1 MSRTLPSIH
10 AAYMEEAPGVLPP
23 LQKVALSPQQAR
35 RAAVDRIYN
44 RPAERPK
51 LQLPE
56 PSPPNRPREHHPRG
70 KANPQLKAIR
80 RLVDDLH
87 QEEDRQRVQQY
98 QPHHQPPQQPHQRSP
113 RAHPSQHSQPQQY
126 QPEQQQ
132 HHHRLRPPPPPHP
145 PTGARGRAARPL
157 AAGAPGRTRT
167 RLEMPG
173 DTAAQTGTDP
183 SSRPPK
189 RPDRSDG
196 SVRSV
201 PRNPNAASKRTD
213 PLAAF
218 GYRTTGPIAAGAFST
233 VVRARRATGGG
244 EVAVK
249 SFAKAKYA
257 KAGWLK
263 TALKN
268 ELEVLQLLRATS
280 HAHVANLLELHEA
293 PNATHAI
300 LEYCSGGSVH
310 RHLKSLRHGEGFA
323 EAFGGLLTAQLAL
336 ALAHLHE
343 NGVCHR
349 DVKPENV
356 LYSDA
361 SRTSIKLC
369 DFGFAV
375 VCGDRKLRTVC
386 GSPAYM
392 APELSTREAYHG
404 PPVDLWAL
412 GCFAFEVLQGI
423 PPFRGES
430 LDSLN
435 LRIKRV
441 DHAPF
446 KKTLSSEGRKL
457 IKRLLVADA
466 QARLPAAEAAAA
478 WKLVAAAAAEPEAEH
493 SRIPSD

>member
-1 MSRTLPSIH
+1 M
-10 AAYMEEAPGVLPP
+10 
-23 LQKVALSPQQAR
+23 
-35 RAAVDRIYN
+35 
-44 RPAERPK
+44 
-51 LQLPE
+51 QLPE
-56 PSPPNRPREHHPRG
+56 PSPPRPREHHPRG

-87 QEEDRQRVQQY
+87 PEEDRQRCSSTS
-98 QPHHQPPQQPHQRSP
+98 RTISRLSSRIGAR
-113 RAHPSQHSQPQQY
+113 RALILAAFSTAAVPAGAAA
-126 QPEQQQ
+126 
-132 HHHRLRPPPPPHP
+132 PPPPAAATTAAHP
-145 PTGARGRAARPL
+145 PTGALAGGPRDLLQQARQ
-157 AAGAPGRTRT
+157 GRTRT

-196 SVRSV
+196 SVRWV

-310 RHLKSLRHGEGFA
+310 RHLKSLRHGESFA
-323 EAFGGLLTAQLAL
+323 EAFGGLWAQLAL

-343 NGVCHR
+343 NGGCHR
-349 DVKPENV
+349 DGKPENV

-412 GCFAFEVLQGI
+412 GCFAFEVLQGT